1 VGSPYFDPAQ
11 KGDCALRIYLVDDHA
26 IVREALRLLLPA
38 KDPSLEV
45 VGEAADGREAVA
57 AIPGLLPDVVLVDIL
72 LRGMSGI
79 AAIRELRRLNFRGK
93 VVVLSAI
100 RVPTFVAE
108 AFTSGA
114 EGYAIKS
121 DGVDELLLA
130 LNRVTSGRRY
140 LSPSL
145 GDLESAQTRGAFDE
159 LSLRER
165 EIFNL
170 VVSGYSNQRM
180 ADELFISVKTVE
192 THRSRINRKL
202 HVHSTAELI
211 RLAALNGM
219 VSP

>member
-1 VGSPYFDPAQ
+1 
-11 KGDCALRIYLVDDHA
+11 LRVFLVDDHA
-26 IVREALRLLLPA
+26 IVREALRLLLPT

-45 VGEAADGREAVA
+45 VGEASDGREALA
-57 AIPGLLPDVVLVDIL
+57 AIPVLQPDLVVVDIL

-79 AAIRELRRLNFRGK
+79 AAIRELRRLRYHGK
-93 VVVLSAI
+93 IVVLSAVK
-100 RVPTFVAE
+100 VPTFVAE
-108 AFTSGA
+108 AFKSGA
-114 EGYAIKS
+114 EGFAFKA
-121 DGVDELLLA
+121 DGVEELLVA
-130 LNRVTSGRRY
+130 IRRVMNGRRY

-145 GDLESAQTRGAFDE
+145 DDPEAAEGRGTFEE

-202 HVHSTAELI
+202 HVHSTAQLI
-211 RLAALNGM
+211 RLAALNGL
-219 VSP
+219 VAP